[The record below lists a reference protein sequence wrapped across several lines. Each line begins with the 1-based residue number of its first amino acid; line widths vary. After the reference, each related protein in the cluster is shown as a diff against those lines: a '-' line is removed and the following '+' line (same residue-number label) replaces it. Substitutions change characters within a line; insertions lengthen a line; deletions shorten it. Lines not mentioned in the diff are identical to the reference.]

1 MKKLY
6 YLSFGLLFLTTVCFA
21 EISKKEKKAL
31 VDLYTT
37 TNGKHWVKKW
47 DLNTPV
53 SQWHGVT
60 IENNKVVGINLF
72 HNNLMG
78 PISSEIGKLEHLKVL
93 NLAFNSLTGALPI
106 EIVNLSN
113 LKVLKLEMNRLTGAL
128 PNEIGNLNQLVE
140 LSAFNNFLTGKI
152 PATVGNLKELK
163 VLNLSSNDFYGDIP
177 ASLGQ
182 LAQLAS
188 LEVFQIQNNN
198 FSSFKALEFLE
209 TKEYLVFDYD
219 KDDRKLEFKDINF
232 KKTRMA
238 ETKFEDIEE

>member
-6 YLSFGLLFLTTVCFA
+6 YLSFSLFFITTVCVA

-31 VDLYTT
+31 VDLYTS

-53 SQWHGVT
+53 AQWHGVT
-60 IENNKVVGINLF
+60 IEDNKVV
-72 HNNLMG
+72 
-78 PISSEIGKLEHLKVL
+78 EI
-93 NLAFNSLTGALPI
+93 
-106 EIVNLSN
+106 
-113 LKVLKLEMNRLTGAL
+113 
-128 PNEIGNLNQLVE
+128 NLNQLVE
-140 LSAFNNFLTGKI
+140 LSAFNNFLTGEI
-152 PATVGNLKELK
+152 PNEIGNLKGLK
-163 VLNLSSNDFYGDIP
+163 ILNLSSNDFYGDIP

-182 LAQLAS
+182 LSQLETLGLFENKLEGAIPKDMGMLSNLKELVLANNRLNGEIPNEFAQLVS

-219 KDDRKLEFKDINF
+219 KDDRKLDFKDINF
-232 KKTRMA
+232 SKTRMA
-238 ETKFEDIEE
+238 DTKFEDIEE